1 MSASGPV
8 QNDGDGKNLVSRLQA
23 MELSVLQARLALL
36 ITSVAIFG
44 LALLPAHFESPTLF
58 GADKIK
64 HMGAFVMLALL
75 ARASWPL
82 WPLWRLALGLAA
94 FGAAI
99 ELAQGLSGL
108 GRTASFADLVADLIG
123 IGLGF
128 ALLWGVR
135 KLRAKKHATVA

>member
-1 MSASGPV
+1 V

-44 LALLPAHFESPTLF
+44 LALLPAHSESPTLF